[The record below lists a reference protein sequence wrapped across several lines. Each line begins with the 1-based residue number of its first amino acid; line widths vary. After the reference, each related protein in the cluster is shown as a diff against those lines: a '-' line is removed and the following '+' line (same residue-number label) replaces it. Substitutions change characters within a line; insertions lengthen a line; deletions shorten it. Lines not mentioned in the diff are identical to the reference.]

1 MTIITFFCSI
11 LLLSLQISNSRTND
25 AETLYG
31 VPGRTI
37 KVRCSFSSSG
47 EQMIFCKQNCEEK
60 GNILIETSERKYTK
74 GRYSITSVN
83 GKKKS
88 YFNVSISRL
97 TQSDSGRYQC
107 GLSSRS
113 SYQDFILV
121 VAEALLDGNKDHHF
135 SKEAGSSLT
144 VACSFGSSGRTGM
157 FCKGGCKEE
166 ENVLVESS
174 GDRVEKD
181 RYILE
186 YKKESGAVL
195 LVTIKQLIQSD
206 SGRYQCQLD
215 IENWPDSYRYF
226 TVSVTDAVDQS
237 TTTTTTSRSFSSSFT
252 HATTRQS
259 FSSSSAGF
267 TPSGSSE
274 TTKHPALGL
283 EEKSSSDVLL
293 LVGLTLAFI
302 LIVLAVALLVFCR
315 KRSERQRK
323 DPFVKSENTPATTTE
338 VRNNENTSAAVQ
350 ISTIYSYASYC
361 TTAGAEGND
370 IYSLVTAVPPQN
382 NAEDDLSKPTYAQLS
397 FPNRSSD
404 SPPGPSGRTD
414 VVYSL
419 PVVAG
424 GGRAGEESLY
434 SNTT

>member
-1 MTIITFFCSI
+1 MTFCHALFCFLFLSVQVKNSSPVDEINHFYRLLGEELEIICYNLSPGPWKIFCRETCEGEDVLVNMTDKKAASGRNSAEFFERQGFFN
-11 LLLSLQISNSRTND
+11 LSVKISN
-25 AETLYG
+25 
-31 VPGRTI
+31 
-37 KVRCSFSSSG
+37 
-47 EQMIFCKQNCEEK
+47 
-60 GNILIETSERKYTK
+60 
-74 GRYSITSVN
+74 
-83 GKKKS
+83 
-88 YFNVSISRL
+88 L
-97 TQSDSGRYQC
+97 TQSDSGRYRC
-107 GLSSRS
+107 GLVNSVSK
-113 SYQDFILV
+113 LV
-121 VAEALLDGNKDHHF
+121 KFKAIVVEALLDGNKDHHF

-157 FCKGGCKEE
+157 FCKGG
-166 ENVLVESS
+166 
-174 GDRVEKD
+174 
-181 RYILE
+181 
-186 YKKESGAVL
+186 
-195 LVTIKQLIQSD
+195 
-206 SGRYQCQLD
+206 
-215 IENWPDSYRYF
+215 F
-226 TVSVTDAVDQS
+226 DQS

>member
-1 MTIITFFCSI
+1 MTFCHALFCFLFLSVQVKNSSPVDEINHFYRLLGEELEIICYNLSPGPWKIFCRETCEGEDVLVNMTDKKAASGRNSAEFFERQGFFN
-11 LLLSLQISNSRTND
+11 LSVKISN
-25 AETLYG
+25 
-31 VPGRTI
+31 
-37 KVRCSFSSSG
+37 
-47 EQMIFCKQNCEEK
+47 
-60 GNILIETSERKYTK
+60 
-74 GRYSITSVN
+74 
-83 GKKKS
+83 
-88 YFNVSISRL
+88 L
-97 TQSDSGRYQC
+97 TQSDSGRYRC
-107 GLSSRS
+107 GLVNSVSK
-113 SYQDFILV
+113 LV
-121 VAEALLDGNKDHHF
+121 KFKAIVVEALLDGNKDHHF

-226 TVSVTDAVDQS
+226 TVSVTDVDQS